1 MKREVILSVIMLVIG
16 FILSSI
22 CQCGSKPQPSEEV
35 SKGGKVVNYQLD
47 SICYGS
53 FDIELL
59 SKKEV
64 KSAVDKKIAS
74 EIGMP
79 RSSVESKMGLTIAT
93 TDTVKLKQ
101 EEESIYIYK
110 DRWLDAKVNLYD
122 STMTYKARDSL
133 SQYIE
138 RIYKHKFLFWKWGT
152 KGYRVHIIN
161 HNPNSKIEY
170 ADYIRVGE

>member
-64 KSAVDKKIAS
+64 KSAVDKNIAS

-93 TDTVKLKQ
+93 TDTVKLTQK
-101 EEESIYIYK
+101 EESIYIYK

-122 STMTYKARDSL
+122 STMTYRARDSL

>member
-1 MKREVILSVIMLVIG
+1 MKTEIILKVIVLVIG
-16 FILSSI
+16 FILLSI
-22 CQCGSKPQPSEEV
+22 YQCGSQPQPSKAD
-35 SKGGKVVNYQLD
+35 SNGGKVVNYQLD

-53 FDIELL
+53 FDVTVLG
-59 SKKEV
+59 KKEV
-64 KSAVDKKIAS
+64 KSAVDKNIAS

-93 TDTVKLKQ
+93 TDSVKLTQ
-101 EEESIYIYK
+101 QTESIYIYK

>member
-1 MKREVILSVIMLVIG
+1 MLVIG
-16 FILSSI
+16 FAVSTIIQCDSQPQLSRADSNGDNVI
-22 CQCGSKPQPSEEV
+22 T
-35 SKGGKVVNYQLD
+35 YQLD
-47 SICYGS
+47 SFSYGS
-53 FDIELL
+53 FDVEVL
-59 SKKEV
+59 SKRDV
-64 KSAVDKKIAS
+64 KKAVDKAIAS

-79 RSSVESKMGLTIAT
+79 RSSVESKMALTIAT
-93 TDTVKLKQ
+93 TDTVKLTQKT
-101 EEESIYIYK
+101 ESIYIYK

-133 SQYIE
+133 SQYIQ

>member
-1 MKREVILSVIMLVIG
+1 MKTEIILKVIVLVIG
-16 FILSSI
+16 FILLSI
-22 CQCGSKPQPSEEV
+22 YQSGSQPQSNKAD
-35 SKGGKVVNYQLD
+35 SNGGKVVNYQLD

-53 FDIELL
+53 FDVKVL

-64 KSAVDKKIAS
+64 KSSVDKNIAS

-79 RSSVESKMGLTIAT
+79 RSSVESKMALTIAT
-93 TDTVKLKQ
+93 TDTVKLTQKA
-101 EEESIYIYK
+101 ESIYIYK

-138 RIYKHKFLFWKWGT
+138 RIYKHKFLFWRWGT

>member
-1 MKREVILSVIMLVIG
+1 MFVIG
-16 FILSSI
+16 FFLSSI
-22 CQCGSKPQPSEEV
+22 RHCGSQPVMRNAGSY
-35 SKGGKVVNYQLD
+35 GGKVANYQLD
-47 SICYGS
+47 SFSYGS
-53 FDIELL
+53 F
-59 SKKEV
+59 EV
-64 KSAVDKKIAS
+64 EILNKRDVKMAVDKAIAS
-74 EIGMP
+74 KIGMP
-79 RSSVESKMGLTIAT
+79 RSSVESKMGLSIAS
-93 TDTVKLKQ
+93 TDTVKLTQKT
-101 EEESIYIYK
+101 ESIYIYK

>member
-1 MKREVILSVIMLVIG
+1 MKRVIILSVIMV
-16 FILSSI
+16 FICFAISVTVQCDSEPQLSRADSN
-22 CQCGSKPQPSEEV
+22 SD
-35 SKGGKVVNYQLD
+35 KVLNFQLD
-47 SICYGS
+47 SFSYGS
-53 FDIELL
+53 FEVEIL
-59 SKKEV
+59 SKRDV
-64 KSAVDKKIAS
+64 KKAVDKAIAS

-79 RSSVESKMGLTIAT
+79 RSSVESKMGLSIAT
-93 TDTVKLKQ
+93 TDTVKLTQKA
-101 EEESIYIYK
+101 ESIYIYK

>member
-93 TDTVKLKQ
+93 TDTVKLTQK
-101 EEESIYIYK
+101 EESIYIYK

-122 STMTYKARDSL
+122 STMTYRARDSL

>member
-1 MKREVILSVIMLVIG
+1 MFVIG
-16 FILSSI
+16 FFISSI
-22 CQCGSKPQPSEEV
+22 RHCGSQPV
-35 SKGGKVVNYQLD
+35 MSKAGSYGGKVANYQFD

-53 FDIELL
+53 FDVTVLG
-59 SKKEV
+59 KKEV
-64 KSAVDKKIAS
+64 KSAVDKTIAS

-93 TDTVKLKQ
+93 TDTVKLTQKD
-101 EEESIYIYK
+101 ESIYIYK

-133 SQYIE
+133 SQYVE

>member
-35 SKGGKVVNYQLD
+35 SKGSKVVNYQLD

-53 FDIELL
+53 FDVTVLG
-59 SKKEV
+59 KKEV

-93 TDTVKLKQ
+93 TDTVKLTQK
-101 EEESIYIYK
+101 EESIYIYK

-122 STMTYKARDSL
+122 STMTYRARDSL

-170 ADYIRVGE
+170 ADYIRVSE

>member
-1 MKREVILSVIMLVIG
+1 MKRVIILSVIMV
-16 FILSSI
+16 FICFAISVTIQCDSEPQLSRADSN
-22 CQCGSKPQPSEEV
+22 SD
-35 SKGGKVVNYQLD
+35 KVLNFQLD
-47 SICYGS
+47 SFSYGS
-53 FDIELL
+53 FEVEIL
-59 SKKEV
+59 SKRDV
-64 KSAVDKKIAS
+64 KKAVDKAIAS

-79 RSSVESKMGLTIAT
+79 RSSVESKMGLSIAT
-93 TDTVKLKQ
+93 TDTVKLTQKA
-101 EEESIYIYK
+101 ESIYIYK

>member
-1 MKREVILSVIMLVIG
+1 MIRQIIPLVIMLVIG
-16 FILSSI
+16 FILSSV
-22 CQCGSKPQPSEEV
+22 CQCGSQPQL
-35 SKGGKVVNYQLD
+35 SKADSNGGKVVNYQLD

-53 FDIELL
+53 FDVNIL

-79 RSSVESKMGLTIAT
+79 RSSVESKMALTMAT
-93 TDTVKLKQ
+93 TDTVKLTQKT
-101 EEESIYIYK
+101 ESIYIYK

-133 SQYIE
+133 SEYIE

>member
-1 MKREVILSVIMLVIG
+1 MVLICFAISVTIQCDREPQLSRAD
-16 FILSSI
+16 SNSD
-22 CQCGSKPQPSEEV
+22 
-35 SKGGKVVNYQLD
+35 KVLNFQLD
-47 SICYGS
+47 SFNYGS
-53 FDIELL
+53 FEVEIL
-59 SKKEV
+59 SKRDV
-64 KSAVDKKIAS
+64 KKAVDKAIAS
-74 EIGMP
+74 DIGMP
-79 RSSVESKMGLTIAT
+79 RSSVESKMGLSIAT
-93 TDTVKLKQ
+93 TDTVKLTQ
-101 EEESIYIYK
+101 QTESIYIYK

-122 STMTYKARDSL
+122 STMTYRARDSL

>member
-1 MKREVILSVIMLVIG
+1 MKREIILSGIMVLICFAISVTIQCDREPQ
-16 FILSSI
+16 LSRADSN
-22 CQCGSKPQPSEEV
+22 SD
-35 SKGGKVVNYQLD
+35 KVLNFQLD
-47 SICYGS
+47 SFNYGS
-53 FDIELL
+53 FEVEIL
-59 SKKEV
+59 SKRDV
-64 KSAVDKKIAS
+64 KKAVDKAIAS
-74 EIGMP
+74 DIGMP
-79 RSSVESKMGLTIAT
+79 RSSVESKMGLSIAT
-93 TDTVKLKQ
+93 TDTVKLTQ
-101 EEESIYIYK
+101 QTESIYIYK

-122 STMTYKARDSL
+122 STMTYRARDSL

>member
-93 TDTVKLKQ
+93 TDTVKLTQK
-101 EEESIYIYK
+101 EESIYIYK

-122 STMTYKARDSL
+122 STMTYRARDSL

-161 HNPNSKIEY
+161 HNPISKIEY

>member
-1 MKREVILSVIMLVIG
+1 MIRQIILSVIMLVIG

-22 CQCGSKPQPSEEV
+22 CKCGSQPQPNKAESN
-35 SKGGKVVNYQLD
+35 GGKVVNYQLD

-53 FDIELL
+53 FDVNIL

-79 RSSVESKMGLTIAT
+79 RSSVESKMGLSIAT
-93 TDTVKLKQ
+93 TDTVKLTQKA
-101 EEESIYIYK
+101 ESIYIYK

>member
-1 MKREVILSVIMLVIG
+1 MKRVIILSVIMVLICFAISVTIQCDSEPQLSRADSNSDK
-16 FILSSI
+16 IL
-22 CQCGSKPQPSEEV
+22 
-35 SKGGKVVNYQLD
+35 NFQLD
-47 SICYGS
+47 SFNYGS
-53 FDIELL
+53 FEVEIL
-59 SKKEV
+59 SKRDV
-64 KSAVDKKIAS
+64 KKAVDKAIAS
-74 EIGMP
+74 DIGMP
-79 RSSVESKMGLTIAT
+79 RSSVESKMGLSIAT
-93 TDTVKLKQ
+93 TDTVKLTQKA
-101 EEESIYIYK
+101 ESIYIYK
-110 DRWLDAKVNLYD
+110 DRWIDAKVNLYD

>member
-1 MKREVILSVIMLVIG
+1 MIRQIIPLVIMLVIG
-16 FILSSI
+16 FILSSV
-22 CQCGSKPQPSEEV
+22 CQCGSQPQL
-35 SKGGKVVNYQLD
+35 SKADSNGGKVVNYQLD

-53 FDIELL
+53 FDVNIL

-79 RSSVESKMGLTIAT
+79 RSSVESKMALTMAT
-93 TDTVKLKQ
+93 TDTVKLTQKT
-101 EEESIYIYK
+101 ESIYIYK

-138 RIYKHKFLFWKWGT
+138 RIYKHRFLFWKWGT

>member
-1 MKREVILSVIMLVIG
+1 MKRVIILSVIMFVIG
-16 FILSSI
+16 FFLSSI
-22 CQCGSKPQPSEEV
+22 RHCGSQPV
-35 SKGGKVVNYQLD
+35 MSKAGSYGGKVANYQFD

-53 FDIELL
+53 FDVTVLG
-59 SKKEV
+59 KKEV
-64 KSAVDKKIAS
+64 KSAIDKKIAS
-74 EIGMP
+74 GIGMP

-93 TDTVKLKQ
+93 TDTVKLTQKA
-101 EEESIYIYK
+101 ESIYIYK

>member
-1 MKREVILSVIMLVIG
+1 MLVIG
-16 FILSSI
+16 FAVSTTIQCDSQPQLSRADSNGDNVI
-22 CQCGSKPQPSEEV
+22 T
-35 SKGGKVVNYQLD
+35 YQLD
-47 SICYGS
+47 SFSYGS
-53 FDIELL
+53 FDVEVL
-59 SKKEV
+59 SKRDV
-64 KSAVDKKIAS
+64 KKAVDKAIAS

-79 RSSVESKMGLTIAT
+79 RSSVESKMALTIAT
-93 TDTVKLKQ
+93 TDTVKLTQKT
-101 EEESIYIYK
+101 ESIYIYK

-133 SQYIE
+133 SQYIQ

>member
-1 MKREVILSVIMLVIG
+1 MKRQIILPVIMLVIG
-16 FILSSI
+16 FVLSSI
-22 CQCGSKPQPSEEV
+22 CQCGCQPQQSEEV

-47 SICYGS
+47 SISYGS
-53 FDIELL
+53 FDVNIL

-64 KSAVDKKIAS
+64 KSAVDKNIAS

-93 TDTVKLKQ
+93 TDTVKLTQK
-101 EEESIYIYK
+101 EESIYIYK

-122 STMTYKARDSL
+122 STMTYRARDSL

>member
-1 MKREVILSVIMLVIG
+1 MKTEIILKVIVLVIG
-16 FILSSI
+16 FILLSI
-22 CQCGSKPQPSEEV
+22 YQCGSQPQPNKADSN
-35 SKGGKVVNYQLD
+35 GGKVVNYQLD

-53 FDIELL
+53 FDVTVLG
-59 SKKEV
+59 KKEV

-93 TDTVKLKQ
+93 TDTVKLTQKT
-101 EEESIYIYK
+101 ESIYIYK

>member
-1 MKREVILSVIMLVIG
+1 MVLICFAISVTIQCDSEPQLSRAD
-16 FILSSI
+16 SS
-22 CQCGSKPQPSEEV
+22 SD
-35 SKGGKVVNYQLD
+35 KVLNFQLD
-47 SICYGS
+47 SFNYGS
-53 FDIELL
+53 FEVEIL
-59 SKKEV
+59 SKRDV
-64 KSAVDKKIAS
+64 KKAVDKAIAS
-74 EIGMP
+74 DIGMP
-79 RSSVESKMGLTIAT
+79 RSSVESKMGLSIAT
-93 TDTVKLKQ
+93 TDTVKLTQKA
-101 EEESIYIYK
+101 ESIYIYK

>member
-1 MKREVILSVIMLVIG
+1 MIRQIILSVIMFVIG
-16 FILSSI
+16 FFLSSI
-22 CQCGSKPQPSEEV
+22 RHCGSQPV
-35 SKGGKVVNYQLD
+35 MSKAGSYGGKVANYQFD
-47 SICYGS
+47 SICYGT
-53 FDIELL
+53 FDVNIL

-64 KSAVDKKIAS
+64 KSAVDKTIAS

-93 TDTVKLKQ
+93 TDSVKLTQ
-101 EEESIYIYK
+101 QTESIYIYK

-122 STMTYKARDSL
+122 STMTYRARDSL

>member
-35 SKGGKVVNYQLD
+35 SKGSKVVNYQLD

-53 FDIELL
+53 FDVNIL

-64 KSAVDKKIAS
+64 KSAVDKTIAS

-93 TDTVKLKQ
+93 TDTVKLTQK
-101 EEESIYIYK
+101 EESIYIYK

-122 STMTYKARDSL
+122 STMTYRARDSL

>member
-1 MKREVILSVIMLVIG
+1 MKRVIILSVIMVLICFAISVTIQCDREPQ
-16 FILSSI
+16 LSRADCNSD
-22 CQCGSKPQPSEEV
+22 
-35 SKGGKVVNYQLD
+35 KVHNFQLD
-47 SICYGS
+47 SFSYGS
-53 FDIELL
+53 FEVEIL
-59 SKKEV
+59 SKRDV
-64 KSAVDKKIAS
+64 KKAVDKAIAS

-93 TDTVKLKQ
+93 TDTVKLTQKT
-101 EEESIYIYK
+101 ESIYIYK

>member
-1 MKREVILSVIMLVIG
+1 MKREVILSVIMVVIG

-59 SKKEV
+59 SKKKV

-93 TDTVKLKQ
+93 TDTVKITQK
-101 EEESIYIYK
+101 EESIYIYK

-122 STMTYKARDSL
+122 STMTYRARDSL

>member
-47 SICYGS
+47 SICYSS
-53 FDIELL
+53 FDVTVLG
-59 SKKEV
+59 KKVV

-93 TDTVKLKQ
+93 TDTVKLTQK
-101 EEESIYIYK
+101 EESIYIYK

-122 STMTYKARDSL
+122 STMTYRARDSL

>member
-1 MKREVILSVIMLVIG
+1 MVVIG
-16 FILSSI
+16 FFLSSI
-22 CQCGSKPQPSEEV
+22 CHCVGSQPV
-35 SKGGKVVNYQLD
+35 MSKAGSYGGKVVNYKFD

-59 SKKEV
+59 SKREV

-74 EIGMP
+74 DIGMP
-79 RSSVESKMGLTIAT
+79 RSSVQSKMALTIAT
-93 TDTVKLKQ
+93 TDTVKLTQKT
-101 EEESIYIYK
+101 ESIFIYK

-133 SQYIE
+133 SQYVE
-138 RIYKHKFLFWKWGT
+138 RIYKHRFLFWKWGT
-152 KGYRVHIIN
+152 KGYKVHIIN

>member
-1 MKREVILSVIMLVIG
+1 MLVIG

-35 SKGGKVVNYQLD
+35 SKGSKVVNYQLD

-53 FDIELL
+53 FDVNIL

-64 KSAVDKKIAS
+64 KSAVDKTIAS

-93 TDTVKLKQ
+93 TDTVKLTQK
-101 EEESIYIYK
+101 EESIYIYK

-122 STMTYKARDSL
+122 STMTYRARDSL

-152 KGYRVHIIN
+152 TGYRVHIIN

-170 ADYIRVGE
+170 ADYIRVSEYLTL

>member
-1 MKREVILSVIMLVIG
+1 MIRQIILSVIMFVIG
-16 FILSSI
+16 FFLSSI
-22 CQCGSKPQPSEEV
+22 RHCGSQPV
-35 SKGGKVVNYQLD
+35 MSKAGSYGGKVANYQFD

-53 FDIELL
+53 FDVNIL

-64 KSAVDKKIAS
+64 KSAVDKTIAS

-93 TDTVKLKQ
+93 TDTVKLTQKT
-101 EEESIYIYK
+101 ESIYIYK

-122 STMTYKARDSL
+122 STMTYRARDSL

>member
-1 MKREVILSVIMLVIG
+1 MSRVIILSVIMLVIG

-22 CQCGSKPQPSEEV
+22 CQCGSQPQPSEEV

-64 KSAVDKKIAS
+64 KSAVDKTIAS
-74 EIGMP
+74 EIGML

-93 TDTVKLKQ
+93 TDTVKLTQ
-101 EEESIYIYK
+101 TEESIYIYK

-122 STMTYKARDSL
+122 STMTYRARDSL

>member
-1 MKREVILSVIMLVIG
+1 MLVIG

-64 KSAVDKKIAS
+64 KSAVDKTIAS

-93 TDTVKLKQ
+93 TDTVKLTQK
-101 EEESIYIYK
+101 EESIYIYK

-122 STMTYKARDSL
+122 STMTYRARDSL

>member
-1 MKREVILSVIMLVIG
+1 MKRVIILSVIMVLICFAISVTIQCDSEPQ
-16 FILSSI
+16 LSRADSN
-22 CQCGSKPQPSEEV
+22 SD
-35 SKGGKVVNYQLD
+35 KVLNFQLD
-47 SICYGS
+47 SFNYGS
-53 FDIELL
+53 FEVEIL
-59 SKKEV
+59 SKRDV
-64 KSAVDKKIAS
+64 KKAVDKAIAS
-74 EIGMP
+74 DIGMP
-79 RSSVESKMGLTIAT
+79 RSSVESKMGLSIAT
-93 TDTVKLKQ
+93 TDTVKLTQKA
-101 EEESIYIYK
+101 ESIYIYK

>member
-1 MKREVILSVIMLVIG
+1 MKRQIILSVIMVLICFAISVTIQCDSEPQLSRADSNSDK
-16 FILSSI
+16 IL
-22 CQCGSKPQPSEEV
+22 
-35 SKGGKVVNYQLD
+35 NFQLD
-47 SICYGS
+47 SFNYGS
-53 FDIELL
+53 FEVEIL
-59 SKKEV
+59 SKRDV
-64 KSAVDKKIAS
+64 KKAVDKAIAS
-74 EIGMP
+74 DIGMP
-79 RSSVESKMGLTIAT
+79 RSSVESKMGLSIAT
-93 TDTVKLKQ
+93 TDTVKLTQKA
-101 EEESIYIYK
+101 ESIYIYK

>member
-1 MKREVILSVIMLVIG
+1 MSREIILSVIMLVIG

-22 CQCGSKPQPSEEV
+22 CKCSSQPQPSEEV
-35 SKGGKVVNYQLD
+35 SKGSKVVNYQLD

-53 FDIELL
+53 FDVNIL

-64 KSAVDKKIAS
+64 KSAVDKTIAS

-93 TDTVKLKQ
+93 TDTVKLTQK
-101 EEESIYIYK
+101 EESIYIYK

-122 STMTYKARDSL
+122 STMTYRARDSL

-152 KGYRVHIIN
+152 KGYKVHIIN

>member
-1 MKREVILSVIMLVIG
+1 MVFICFAISVTIQCDSEPQLSRAD
-16 FILSSI
+16 SNSD
-22 CQCGSKPQPSEEV
+22 
-35 SKGGKVVNYQLD
+35 KVLNFQLD
-47 SICYGS
+47 SFSYGS
-53 FDIELL
+53 FEVEILRKRDV
-59 SKKEV
+59 KK
-64 KSAVDKKIAS
+64 AVDKAIAS

-79 RSSVESKMGLTIAT
+79 RSSVESKMGLSIAT
-93 TDTVKLKQ
+93 TDTVKLTQKA
-101 EEESIYIYK
+101 ESIYIYK

>member
-1 MKREVILSVIMLVIG
+1 MVLICFAISVTIQCDSEPQLSRAD
-16 FILSSI
+16 SNSD
-22 CQCGSKPQPSEEV
+22 
-35 SKGGKVVNYQLD
+35 KVLNFQLD
-47 SICYGS
+47 SFSYGY
-53 FDIELL
+53 FEVEIL
-59 SKKEV
+59 SKRDV
-64 KSAVDKKIAS
+64 KKAVDKAIAS

-79 RSSVESKMGLTIAT
+79 RSSVESKMALTMAT
-93 TDTVKLKQ
+93 TDTVKLTQKT
-101 EEESIYIYK
+101 ESIYIYK

-122 STMTYKARDSL
+122 STMTYRARDSL

>member
-1 MKREVILSVIMLVIG
+1 MKREI
-16 FILSSI
+16 ILSSI
-22 CQCGSKPQPSEEV
+22 MVLICFAISVTIQCDREPQLSRAD
-35 SKGGKVVNYQLD
+35 SNSDKVLNFQLD
-47 SICYGS
+47 SFSYGS
-53 FDIELL
+53 FDIEIL
-59 SKKEV
+59 SKRDV
-64 KSAVDKKIAS
+64 KKAVDKAIAS
-74 EIGMP
+74 DIGMP
-79 RSSVESKMGLTIAT
+79 RSSVESKMGLSIAT
-93 TDTVKLKQ
+93 TDTVKLTQKT
-101 EEESIYIYK
+101 ESIYIYK

-122 STMTYKARDSL
+122 STMTYRARDSL